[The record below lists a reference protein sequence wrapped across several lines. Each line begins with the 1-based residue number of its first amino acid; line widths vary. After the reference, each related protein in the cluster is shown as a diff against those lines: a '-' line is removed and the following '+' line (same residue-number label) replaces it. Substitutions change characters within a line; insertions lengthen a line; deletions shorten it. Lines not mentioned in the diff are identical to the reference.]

1 MLILSRRVGE
11 NIVVGDD
18 IMLSVLEVRGD
29 TVRIGIHAPR
39 SVSVHREEVWLELQ
53 RANAGAA
60 SPDEEAVSALG
71 ADVDQF
77 VKKQRDVEEPA
88 AEHS

>member
-18 IMLSVLEVRGD
+18 IVLSVLEVRGD

-53 RANAGAA
+53 RTNAA
-60 SPDEEAVSALG
+60 SVAPDDDAVDALG
-71 ADVDQF
+71 ADVNRF
-77 VKKQRDVEEPA
+77 VTETREPQ
-88 AEHS
+88 SR